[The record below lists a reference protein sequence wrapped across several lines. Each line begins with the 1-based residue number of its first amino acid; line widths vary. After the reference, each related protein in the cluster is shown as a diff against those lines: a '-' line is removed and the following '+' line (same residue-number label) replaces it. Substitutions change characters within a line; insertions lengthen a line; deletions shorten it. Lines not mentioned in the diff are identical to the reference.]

1 MEIKNEFT
9 VSVPI
14 DRAWA
19 VLTDLAGIAPCLPG
33 AQLTGQEGETYMGK
47 VRIKVGPVI
56 SEFAGTAAFIEKD
69 DANYRAVIEA
79 KGSDRRGSGN
89 ASATI
94 TAGLRPDGDRTVVSV
109 DTDLS
114 ISGKVAQFGKSAIN
128 EVSQKL
134 LGQFVDCLE
143 AKLTA
148 GEPASSETTPVGA
161 EAPTPAPASSEVTP
175 GGAEAPAPASPSV
188 PAPVQAEPE
197 ALDLMSIAGGA
208 VYKRLIPVVVVGVV
222 VVAVVIF
229 LLVR

>member
-9 VSVPI
+9 VGVPI
-14 DRAWA
+14 NEAWA

-33 AQLTGQEGETYMGK
+33 AQLTGREGETYMGK
-47 VRIKVGPVI
+47 VKIKVGPVI

-69 DANYRAVIEA
+69 DANYHAVIEA

-89 ASATI
+89 ASAKI

-114 ISGKVAQFGKSAIN
+114 ISGKIAQFGKSAII
-128 EVSQKL
+128 EVSEKL

-143 AKLTA
+143 AKLIAGQTA
-148 GEPASSETTPVGA
+148 PTSETPEGAGSATPS
-161 EAPTPAPASSEVTP
+161 APSAPPEP
-175 GGAEAPAPASPSV
+175 
-188 PAPVQAEPE
+188 QAEPE

-208 VYKRLIPVVVVGVV
+208 VYKRLIPVVVVAVV
-222 VVAVVIF
+222 VIAVVIF
-229 LLVR
+229 ALVG

>member
-1 MEIKNEFT
+1 MQKEINMEIKNEFT
-9 VSVPI
+9 VGVPI
-14 DRAWA
+14 DQAWA

-33 AQLTGQEGETYMGK
+33 AQLTGQEGETYTGK
-47 VRIKVGPVI
+47 VRIKVGPVV
-56 SEFAGTAAFIEKD
+56 SEFAGTAAFTVKD

-94 TAGLRPDGDRTVVSV
+94 TAGLRTDDDRTVVSV

-114 ISGKVAQFGKSAIN
+114 ISGKIAQFGKSTIV

-148 GEPASSETTPVGA
+148 GES
-161 EAPTPAPASSEVTP
+161 APA
-175 GGAEAPAPASPSV
+175 APAPDGVDSSLPAAANASAPPPDE
-188 PAPVQAEPE
+188 PA
-197 ALDLMSIAGGA
+197 ALDLMSVAGAA
-208 VYKRLIPVVVVGVV
+208 VYKRLIPVV
-222 VVAVVIF
+222 AVVIVVIVIVIF
-229 LLVR
+229 AIVG